1 MNFEEFF
8 SSVKVSNVVLN
19 IDSEFSA
26 VRFLNNEA
34 LFQLPLIALIVLLM
48 AKDRRKP
55 RISEVGQLVGES
67 IEASMPGFKGSSQN
81 IGWSAN
87 LRIRTV
93 KAIGFLELANL
104 IVVDNLKSRLKI
116 TDLGKKVI
124 ERALSRNDDLSLGLV
139 HAARAY
145 RNICVARQL
154 DLELE

>member
-1 MNFEEFF
+1 MNFDEFF
-8 SSVKVSNVVLN
+8 TSIQASDVVLE
-19 IDSEFSA
+19 IDSDFSSA
-26 VRFLNNEA
+26 RFLNNEA
-34 LFQLPLIALIVLLM
+34 LFQLPLIALIILLM

-67 IEASMPGFKGSSQN
+67 IEASMPGFKGSFQN

-93 KAIGFLELANL
+93 KAIGFLESANL
-104 IVVDNLKSRLKI
+104 VVVDNLKSRLKI
-116 TDLGKKVI
+116 TELGKKVVD
-124 ERALSRNDDLSLGLV
+124 RALNRNDDLSLGLA

>member
-1 MNFEEFF
+1 MNFEDFF
-8 SSVKVSNVVLN
+8 SSVKESNIVLD
-19 IDSEFSA
+19 IGSDFSTA
-26 VRFLNNEA
+26 RFLNNEA

-55 RISEVGQLVGES
+55 RVSEVGQLVGES

-124 ERALSRNDDLSLGLV
+124 ERALVRNDDLSLGLV

>member
-8 SSVKVSNVVLN
+8 SSVHESNVVLN
-19 IDSEFSA
+19 IDSDFSTA
-26 VRFLNNEA
+26 RFLNNEA
-34 LFQLPLIALIVLLM
+34 LFQLPLIALIILLM

-55 RISEVGQLVGES
+55 RISEIGQLVGES

-104 IVVDNLKSRLKI
+104 VVADNLKGRIKI

-124 ERALSRNDDLSLGLV
+124 ERALGRNDDLSLGLV

>member
-1 MNFEEFF
+1 
-8 SSVKVSNVVLN
+8 
-19 IDSEFSA
+19 
-26 VRFLNNEA
+26 
-34 LFQLPLIALIVLLM
+34 M

-55 RISEVGQLVGES
+55 RISEIGQLVGES

-104 IVVDNLKSRLKI
+104 VVVDNLKSRIKI
-116 TDLGKKVI
+116 TDLVKKVI
-124 ERALSRNDDLSLGLV
+124 ERALGRNDDLSLGLV

>member
-8 SSVKVSNVVLN
+8 SSVQESNVVLN
-19 IDSEFSA
+19 IDSDFSTA
-26 VRFLNNEA
+26 RFLNNEA
-34 LFQLPLIALIVLLM
+34 LFQLPLIALIILLM

-55 RISEVGQLVGES
+55 RISEIGQLVGES

-93 KAIGFLELANL
+93 KAIGFLELTNL
-104 IVVDNLKSRLKI
+104 VVVDNLKSRIKI
-116 TDLGKKVI
+116 TGLGKKVI
-124 ERALSRNDDLSLGLV
+124 ERALGRNDDLSLGLV

>member
-8 SSVKVSNVVLN
+8 SSVQDSNVILN
-19 IDSEFSA
+19 VGSEFSTA
-26 VRFLNNEA
+26 RFLNNEA
-34 LFQLPLIALIVLLM
+34 LFQLPLIALIILLM

-55 RISEVGQLVGES
+55 KISEIGQLVGES

-93 KAIGFLELANL
+93 KAISFLELANL
-104 IVVDNLKSRLKI
+104 VVVENLKSRLKI
-116 TDLGKKVI
+116 TELGKKVI
-124 ERALSRNDDLSLGLV
+124 DRALSRNDDLSLGLV

>member
-8 SSVKVSNVVLN
+8 SSVQDSDVILNVG
-19 IDSEFSA
+19 SEFSTA
-26 VRFLNNEA
+26 RFLNNEA
-34 LFQLPLIALIVLLM
+34 LFQLPLIALIILLM

-55 RISEVGQLVGES
+55 KISEIGQLVGES

-93 KAIGFLELANL
+93 KAISFLELANL
-104 IVVDNLKSRLKI
+104 VVVENLKSRLKI
-116 TDLGKKVI
+116 TELGKKVI
-124 ERALSRNDDLSLGLV
+124 DRALSRNDDLSLGLV

>member
-1 MNFEEFF
+1 MNFEDFF
-8 SSVKVSNVVLN
+8 SSVKESNIVLD
-19 IDSEFSA
+19 IGSDFSTA
-26 VRFLNNEA
+26 RFLNNEA

-48 AKDRRKP
+48 AKDRRNP
-55 RISEVGQLVGES
+55 GVSEVGQLVGES

-124 ERALSRNDDLSLGLV
+124 ERALGRNDDLSLGLV

>member
-8 SSVKVSNVVLN
+8 SSVQESNVVLN
-19 IDSEFSA
+19 IDSDFSTA
-26 VRFLNNEA
+26 RLLNNEA
-34 LFQLPLIALIVLLM
+34 LFQLPLIALIILLM

-55 RISEVGQLVGES
+55 RISEIGQLVGES

-104 IVVDNLKSRLKI
+104 VVVDNLKSRIKI

-124 ERALSRNDDLSLGLV
+124 ERALGRNDDLSLGLV

>member
-1 MNFEEFF
+1 MNFEDFF
-8 SSVKVSNVVLN
+8 SSVKESNIVLD
-19 IDSEFSA
+19 IGSDFSTA
-26 VRFLNNEA
+26 RFLNNEA

-55 RISEVGQLVGES
+55 RVSEVGQLVGES

-124 ERALSRNDDLSLGLV
+124 ERALGRNDDLSLGLV